1 MNNVKTFFTNKKVAI
16 PVIFI
21 VVLVIAVITGFSV
34 HNAQV
39 AKEKAEAEKKAKA
52 HLEELTGEF
61 DTAKFRIENA
71 ILEDEERTTLLEF
84 LNGYEKKLYGISKED
99 EKEFDTLCTSIEE
112 KYTASAATLDN
123 AVASITT
130 TYPTEEGYYTEE
142 FTASVTTL
150 MDELNTLKADGKYQ
164 KAFDK
169 FNEINGTYAA
179 YVEQVNA
186 QRAAAEEAAKKA
198 EAETNKKNSSST
210 STAKNSNGGSG
221 SANGGSSGSGN
232 VQNSFDMTPVANEA
246 EGLFYACNPD
256 GTYSSLGN
264 GVVNLNEESR
274 EVITIS
280 EVAKRKA
287 NAQGYPA
294 CWITH
299 DGRKAMMVPD
309 GWSVNDGYAWNR
321 NNGNPM
327 GW

>member
-71 ILEDEERTTLLEF
+71 ILEDEERTTLLES
-84 LNGYEKKLYGISKED
+84 LNGYEKKLDGISKED

-123 AVASITT
+123 AVAGIAT

-179 YVEQVNA
+179 YVEKVNA
-186 QRAAAEEAAKKA
+186 EKAAAEEAAKKA
-198 EAETNKKNSSST
+198 EAESKKNSSST
-210 STAKNSNGGSG
+210 STEKNNNKESTDNVFSEDRSYPSGYDSYEEYQESLAAK
-221 SANGGSSGSGN
+221 A
-232 VQNSFDMTPVANEA
+232 Q
-246 EGLFYACNPD
+246 
-256 GTYSSLGN
+256 
-264 GVVNLNEESR
+264 
-274 EVITIS
+274 
-280 EVAKRKA
+280 A
-287 NAQGYPA
+287 NAQGYPVPYGNGF
-294 CWITH
+294 IP
-299 DGRKAMMVPD
+299 PD
-309 GWSVNDGYAWNR
+309 GWTVDQIFDWAHANGY
-321 NNGNPM
+321 
-327 GW
+327 

>member
-1 MNNVKTFFTNKKVAI
+1 MNNMKTFFTNKKVAI

-71 ILEDEERTTLLEF
+71 ILEDEERTNLLES
-84 LNGYEKKLYGISKED
+84 LNGYEKKLDGISKED

-123 AVASITT
+123 AVAGITT

-210 STAKNSNGGSG
+210 STEKNNNKESTDNVFSEDRSYPSGYDSYEEYQESLAAK
-221 SANGGSSGSGN
+221 A
-232 VQNSFDMTPVANEA
+232 Q
-246 EGLFYACNPD
+246 
-256 GTYSSLGN
+256 
-264 GVVNLNEESR
+264 
-274 EVITIS
+274 
-280 EVAKRKA
+280 A
-287 NAQGYPA
+287 NAQGYPVPYGNGF
-294 CWITH
+294 IP
-299 DGRKAMMVPD
+299 PD
-309 GWSVNDGYAWNR
+309 GWTVDQIFDWAHANGY
-321 NNGNPM
+321 
-327 GW
+327 